1 MRISV
6 PFLAPAA
13 LPLTKAPTVPI
24 LVQAVGC
31 LETEISLSSPRWS
44 KPVFSVLHSLP
55 CVLLTCFIARW
66 KSPLYSTF
74 VPLRYKPENHEFDS
88 SWGRWDF
95 SLTWPFR
102 LQYGPGVD
110 STSSRNEY
118 QEYVLATLSV
128 WLTTLPPSCAEWLEI
143 LGASNCCIS
152 KALSR
157 PVIASYPRVKKCL
170 TIGKWG

>member
-1 MRISV
+1 MSEITYWYITFIQEVLNTTAWTLMRSECV
-6 PFLAPAA
+6 PTASRVIFL
-13 LPLTKAPTVPI
+13 V
-24 LVQAVGC
+24 
-31 LETEISLSSPRWS
+31 LSRR
-44 KPVFSVLHSLP
+44 
-55 CVLLTCFIARW
+55 ARGEA
-66 KSPLYSTF
+66 
-74 VPLRYKPENHEFDS
+74 LRYKPENHEFDS
-88 SWGRWDF
+88 NWGRWDF

-152 KALSR
+152 EALSR
-157 PVIASYPRVKKCL
+157 PVIASYPRMKNWL
-170 TIGKWG
+170 TIGRWG